1 MKTTI
6 IYIIFF
12 FISCLL
18 LPIRGHTQTNSKKDT
33 LGIFKSPA
41 KLDFK
46 VSTDTVPQN
55 NSDYV
60 DNMLGFAKTFLG
72 TPYLSSGAS
81 PTGFDCSGFVS
92 YVLGNFGMDVI
103 HSSYGLAEYGR
114 TVKLSEARPGDL
126 MFFKGSNSGSS
137 RIGHVA
143 IIYEVNSTEGIKFI
157 HASSSKGITIDRF
170 NGSAYYVPRYVTTK
184 RLDYGVDSKEEK
196 QGGEEGLTFD

>member
-1 MKTTI
+1 MKTSI
-6 IYIIFF
+6 IYILFF
-12 FISCLL
+12 FIFCLTTPAIVL
-18 LPIRGHTQTNSKKDT
+18 SQTKIKNDSLSKS
-33 LGIFKSPA
+33 IP

-46 VSTDTVPQN
+46 ASTDSVPHN
-55 NSDYV
+55 NSAYV
-60 DNMLGFAKTFLG
+60 DNMLSFAKTFLG

-92 YVLGNFGMDVI
+92 YILGNFGMDVI

-143 IIYEVNSTEGIKFI
+143 IVYEIHPSEGIKFI

-170 NGSAYYVPRYVTTK
+170 TGSAYYVPRYVTTK
-184 RLDYGVDSKEEK
+184 RLDYGVEELK
-196 QGGEEGLTFD
+196 KVEGELTFD

>member
-1 MKTTI
+1 MKTSS
-6 IYIIFF
+6 IYILFF
-12 FISCLL
+12 LFFCCA
-18 LPIRGHTQTNSKKDT
+18 QTFNVCAQGTVKKDS
-33 LGIFKSPA
+33 IPNAKSSA

-46 VSTDTVPQN
+46 VHVDSLPQN
-55 NSDYV
+55 NSAYV

-92 YVLGNFGMDVI
+92 YVLGNFGLDVI

-114 TVKLSEARPGDL
+114 TVKLSEAKPGDL

-143 IIYEVNSTEGIKFI
+143 IIYEVHPTEGIKFI

-184 RLDYGVDSKEEK
+184 RLDYGVESQSVKSN
-196 QGGEEGLTFD
+196 EEGLTFD

>member
-1 MKTTI
+1 MKTSI
-6 IYIIFF
+6 IYILFF
-12 FISCLL
+12 FISSLSL
-18 LPIRGHTQTNSKKDT
+18 TIKVSAQTSLKKDSIT
-33 LGIFKSPA
+33 SSKSKA

-46 VSTDTVPQN
+46 VHTDSLPQN
-55 NSDYV
+55 NSAYV

-92 YVLGNFGMDVI
+92 YVLGNFGLDVI

-114 TVKLSEARPGDL
+114 TVKLSEAKPGDL

-143 IIYEVNSTEGIKFI
+143 IIYEVNPTEGIKFI

-170 NGSAYYVPRYVTTK
+170 NGSAYYFPRYVTTK
-184 RLDYGVDSKEEK
+184 RLDYGVESQSSKSN
-196 QGGEEGLTFD
+196 EEGLTFD

>member
-1 MKTTI
+1 MRTSR
-6 IYIIFF
+6 IYITFF
-12 FISCLL
+12 LFFCCLQFL
-18 LPIRGHTQTNSKKDT
+18 YVSAQGNVKKDSI
-33 LGIFKSPA
+33 LNSRSVA

-46 VSTDTVPQN
+46 VHRDSLPQN
-55 NSDYV
+55 NSVYV

-92 YVLGNFGMDVI
+92 YVLGNFGLDVI

-114 TVKLSEARPGDL
+114 TVKLSEAKPGDL
-126 MFFKGSNSGSS
+126 MFFKGSNSGSN

-143 IIYEVNSTEGIKFI
+143 IVYEVHSTEGIKFI

-184 RLDYGVDSKEEK
+184 RLDYGVESQGSKSN
-196 QGGEEGLTFD
+196 EEGLTFD

>member
-6 IYIIFF
+6 IYIFF
-12 FISCLL
+12 FLSSTLL
-18 LPIRGHTQTNSKKDT
+18 LPKIGHSQTNSKKDK
-33 LGIFKSPA
+33 LKSPS

-46 VSTDTVPQN
+46 VSTDTVPHN
-55 NSDYV
+55 NSAYV

-92 YVLGNFGMDVI
+92 YVLGNFGFDVI

-126 MFFKGSNSGSS
+126 MFFKGSNASSS

-143 IIYEVNSTEGIKFI
+143 IIYEVNATEGIKFI
-157 HASSSKGITIDRF
+157 HASSSRGITIDRF
-170 NGSAYYVPRYVTTK
+170 NGSGYYVPRYVTTK
-184 RLDYGVDSKEEK
+184 RLDYGVENVKNK
-196 QGGEEGLTFD
+196 

>member
-1 MKTTI
+1 MKTSI
-6 IYIIFF
+6 IYILFF
-12 FISCLL
+12 FISSFLL
-18 LPIRGHTQTNSKKDT
+18 TFKVSAQTSLKKDSIST
-33 LGIFKSPA
+33 LKSKA

-46 VSTDTVPQN
+46 VHTDSLPQN
-55 NSDYV
+55 NSAYV

-92 YVLGNFGMDVI
+92 YVLGNFGLDVI

-114 TVKLSEARPGDL
+114 TVKLSEAKPGDL

-143 IIYEVNSTEGIKFI
+143 IIYEVNPTEGIKFI

-170 NGSAYYVPRYVTTK
+170 SGSAYYVPRYVTTK
-184 RLDYGVDSKEEK
+184 RLDYGVESQVSKSN
-196 QGGEEGLTFD
+196 EEGITFD

>member
-1 MKTTI
+1 MKTSI
-6 IYIIFF
+6 IYILFF
-12 FISCLL
+12 FISSLL
-18 LPIRGHTQTNSKKDT
+18 LTIKVSAQTSLKKDSIT
-33 LGIFKSPA
+33 SSKSKA

-46 VSTDTVPQN
+46 VHTDSLPQN
-55 NSDYV
+55 NSAYV

-114 TVKLSEARPGDL
+114 TVKLSEAKPGDL

-143 IIYEVNSTEGIKFI
+143 IIYEVNPTEGIKFI

-184 RLDYGVDSKEEK
+184 RLDYGVESQSSKSN
-196 QGGEEGLTFD
+196 EEGLTFD

>member
-1 MKTTI
+1 MKTSI
-6 IYIIFF
+6 IYILFF
-12 FISCLL
+12 FISSLL
-18 LPIRGHTQTNSKKDT
+18 LTIKVSAQTSLKKDSIT
-33 LGIFKSPA
+33 SSKSKA

-46 VSTDTVPQN
+46 VHTDSLPQN
-55 NSDYV
+55 NSAYV

-114 TVKLSEARPGDL
+114 TVKLSEAKPGDL

-143 IIYEVNSTEGIKFI
+143 IIYEVNPTEGIKFI

-184 RLDYGVDSKEEK
+184 RLDYGIES
-196 QGGEEGLTFD
+196 QSSSSNEEGLTFD

>member
-1 MKTTI
+1 MKTNS
-6 IYIIFF
+6 IYITFFLIFCF
-12 FISCLL
+12 VHFIDIHAQESV
-18 LPIRGHTQTNSKKDT
+18 KKDPIPST
-33 LGIFKSPA
+33 VAAA

-46 VSTDTVPQN
+46 VHADSLPQN
-55 NSDYV
+55 NSAYV

-92 YVLGNFGMDVI
+92 YVLGNFGLDVI

-114 TVKLSEARPGDL
+114 TVKLSEAKPGDL
-126 MFFKGSNSGSS
+126 MFFKGSNSSSS

-143 IIYEVNSTEGIKFI
+143 IIYEVHPTEGIKFI

-170 NGSAYYVPRYVTTK
+170 TGSAYYVPRYVTTK
-184 RLDYGVDSKEEK
+184 RLDYGVESQSSKSN
-196 QGGEEGLTFD
+196 EEGLTFD

>member
-1 MKTTI
+1 MKTSI
-6 IYIIFF
+6 IYILFF
-12 FISCLL
+12 FISSLL
-18 LPIRGHTQTNSKKDT
+18 LTIKVSAQTSLKKDSIT
-33 LGIFKSPA
+33 SSISKA

-46 VSTDTVPQN
+46 VHTDSLPQN
-55 NSDYV
+55 NSAYV

-92 YVLGNFGMDVI
+92 YVLGNFGLDVI

-114 TVKLSEARPGDL
+114 TVKLSEAKPGDL

-143 IIYEVNSTEGIKFI
+143 IIYEVNPTEGIKFI

-184 RLDYGVDSKEEK
+184 RLDYGVESQSSKSN
-196 QGGEEGLTFD
+196 EEGLTFD

>member
-1 MKTTI
+1 MIFLQTNENNNHL
-6 IYIIFF
+6 YFF
-12 FISCLL
+12 FLSSTLL
-18 LPIRGHTQTNSKKDT
+18 LPKIGHSQTNSKKDK
-33 LGIFKSPA
+33 LKSPS

-46 VSTDTVPQN
+46 VSTDTVPHN
-55 NSDYV
+55 NSAYV

-92 YVLGNFGMDVI
+92 YVLGNFGFDVI

-126 MFFKGSNSGSS
+126 MFFKGSNASSS

-143 IIYEVNSTEGIKFI
+143 IIYEVNATEGIKFI
-157 HASSSKGITIDRF
+157 HASSSRGITIDRF
-170 NGSAYYVPRYVTTK
+170 NGSGYYVPRYVTTK
-184 RLDYGVDSKEEK
+184 RLDYGVENVKNK
-196 QGGEEGLTFD
+196 

>member
-1 MKTTI
+1 MKTSI
-6 IYIIFF
+6 IYILFF
-12 FISCLL
+12 FISSLL
-18 LPIRGHTQTNSKKDT
+18 LTYKVSAQTILKNDSITSSKSK
-33 LGIFKSPA
+33 A

-46 VSTDTVPQN
+46 VHTDSLPQN
-55 NSDYV
+55 NSAYV

-92 YVLGNFGMDVI
+92 YVLGTFGMDVI

-114 TVKLSEARPGDL
+114 TVKLSEAKPGDL

-143 IIYEVNSTEGIKFI
+143 IIYEVNPTEGIKFI

-184 RLDYGVDSKEEK
+184 RLDYGVESQSSKSN
-196 QGGEEGLTFD
+196 EEGLTFD

>member
-1 MKTTI
+1 MKTSI
-6 IYIIFF
+6 IYILFF
-12 FISCLL
+12 FISSLSL
-18 LPIRGHTQTNSKKDT
+18 TIKVSAQTSLKKDSIT
-33 LGIFKSPA
+33 SSKSKA

-46 VSTDTVPQN
+46 VHTDSLPQN
-55 NSDYV
+55 NSAYV

-92 YVLGNFGMDVI
+92 YVLGNFGLDVI

-114 TVKLSEARPGDL
+114 TVKLSEAKPGDL

-143 IIYEVNSTEGIKFI
+143 IIYEVNPTEGIKFI

-184 RLDYGVDSKEEK
+184 RLDYGVES
-196 QGGEEGLTFD
+196 QSSSSNEEGLTFD

>member
-1 MKTTI
+1 MKTSI

-18 LPIRGHTQTNSKKDT
+18 LPKIGSAQTSSKKDT
-33 LGIFKSPA
+33 LTSTKPQA

-46 VSTDTVPQN
+46 VPTDTVPQN
-55 NSDYV
+55 NSAYV
-60 DNMLGFAKTFLG
+60 DNMLSFAKTFLG

-114 TVKLSEARPGDL
+114 TVKLSDARPGDL
-126 MFFKGSNSGSS
+126 MFFKGSNASSG

-143 IIYEVNSTEGIKFI
+143 IIYEVHPTEGIKFI

-184 RLDYGVDSKEEK
+184 RLDYGVENPVTK

>member
-6 IYIIFF
+6 IYIFF
-12 FISCLL
+12 FLSSTLL
-18 LPIRGHTQTNSKKDT
+18 LPKIGHSQTNSKKDK
-33 LGIFKSPA
+33 LKSPS

-46 VSTDTVPQN
+46 VSTDTVPHN
-55 NSDYV
+55 NSAYV

-92 YVLGNFGMDVI
+92 YVLGNFGFDVI

-126 MFFKGSNSGSS
+126 MFFKGSNASSS

-143 IIYEVNSTEGIKFI
+143 IIYEVNATEGIKFI
-157 HASSSKGITIDRF
+157 HASSSRGITIDRF
-170 NGSAYYVPRYVTTK
+170 NGSGYYVPRYVTTK
-184 RLDYGVDSKEEK
+184 RLDYGVENVKNK
-196 QGGEEGLTFD
+196 YR

>member
-1 MKTTI
+1 MKTSI
-6 IYIIFF
+6 IYILFF
-12 FISCLL
+12 FIFSFLVPQL
-18 LPIRGHTQTNSKKDT
+18 GRTQTNLKKDT
-33 LGIFKSPA
+33 LPSSKSTT
-41 KLDFK
+41 KLDFNAPAD
-46 VSTDTVPQN
+46 VVPHN
-55 NSDYV
+55 NSAYV

-126 MFFKGSNSGSS
+126 MFFKGSNAGSS
-137 RIGHVA
+137 RIGHVG
-143 IIYEVNSTEGIKFI
+143 IIYEVHPTEGIKFI
-157 HASSSKGITIDRF
+157 HASSSKGVTIDRF

-184 RLDYGVDSKEEK
+184 RLDYGVESQSSK

>member
-6 IYIIFF
+6 IYILFF
-12 FISCLL
+12 FTCATL
-18 LPIRGHTQTNSKKDT
+18 LPSIGRAQTNSKKDT
-33 LGIFKSPA
+33 LSTIKA
-41 KLDFK
+41 KTKLDFK
-46 VSTDTVPQN
+46 VSEDTIPQN
-55 NSDYV
+55 NSVYV
-60 DNMLGFAKTFLG
+60 DNILSFAKTFLG
-72 TPYLSSGAS
+72 TPYMSSGAS

-126 MFFKGSNSGSS
+126 MFFKGSNANSS

-143 IIYEVNSTEGIKFI
+143 IIYEVHPTEGIKFI
-157 HASSSKGITIDRF
+157 HASTSKGITIDRF
-170 NGSAYYVPRYVTTK
+170 NGSAYYVPRYVTIK
-184 RLDYGVDSKEEK
+184 RLDYGVESVPSK

>member
-1 MKTTI
+1 MKTNS

-12 FISCLL
+12 LIFCFVHIIDIHAQESV
-18 LPIRGHTQTNSKKDT
+18 KKDPIPST
-33 LGIFKSPA
+33 VAAA

-46 VSTDTVPQN
+46 VHADSLPQN
-55 NSDYV
+55 NSAYV

-92 YVLGNFGMDVI
+92 YVLGNFGLDVI

-114 TVKLSEARPGDL
+114 TVKLSEAKPGDL
-126 MFFKGSNSGSS
+126 MFFKGSNSSSS

-143 IIYEVNSTEGIKFI
+143 IIYEVHPTEGIKFI

-170 NGSAYYVPRYVTTK
+170 TGSAYYVPRYVTTK
-184 RLDYGVDSKEEK
+184 RLDYGVESQSSKSN
-196 QGGEEGLTFD
+196 EEGLTFD

>member
-1 MKTTI
+1 MKTSI
-6 IYIIFF
+6 IYILFF
-12 FISCLL
+12 FISSLL
-18 LPIRGHTQTNSKKDT
+18 LTFKVSAQTTLKKDSIT
-33 LGIFKSPA
+33 SSKSKA

-46 VSTDTVPQN
+46 VHTDSLPQN
-55 NSDYV
+55 NSAYV

-92 YVLGNFGMDVI
+92 YVLGNFGLDVI

-114 TVKLSEARPGDL
+114 TVKLSEAKPGDL

-143 IIYEVNSTEGIKFI
+143 IIYEVNPTEGIKFI

-184 RLDYGVDSKEEK
+184 RLDYGVES
-196 QGGEEGLTFD
+196 QSSSSNEEGLTFD

>member
-1 MKTTI
+1 MKTSI
-6 IYIIFF
+6 IYILFF
-12 FISCLL
+12 FISSLL
-18 LPIRGHTQTNSKKDT
+18 LTYKVSAQTILKNDSITSSKSK
-33 LGIFKSPA
+33 A

-46 VSTDTVPQN
+46 VHTDSLPQN
-55 NSDYV
+55 NSAYV

-92 YVLGNFGMDVI
+92 YVLGNFGLDVI

-114 TVKLSEARPGDL
+114 TVKLSEAKPGDL

-143 IIYEVNSTEGIKFI
+143 IIYEVNPTEGIKFI
-157 HASSSKGITIDRF
+157 HAC
-170 NGSAYYVPRYVTTK
+170 
-184 RLDYGVDSKEEK
+184 
-196 QGGEEGLTFD
+196 

>member
-1 MKTTI
+1 MKTSI
-6 IYIIFF
+6 IYILFF
-12 FISCLL
+12 LFSCLL
-18 LPIRGHTQTNSKKDT
+18 LPFIGNTQTNLKKDS
-33 LGIFKSPA
+33 LSIVKSQS

-46 VSTDTVPQN
+46 ASNDTVPQN
-55 NSDYV
+55 NSAYV

-114 TVKLSEARPGDL
+114 TVKLSDARPGDL

-137 RIGHVA
+137 RIGHVG
-143 IIYEVNSTEGIKFI
+143 IIYEVHPTEGIKFI
-157 HASSSKGITIDRF
+157 HASSSKGVTIDRF
-170 NGSAYYVPRYVTTK
+170 NGSAYYVPRYVTMK
-184 RLDYGVDSKEEK
+184 RLDYGVESSGSK
-196 QGGEEGLTFD
+196 GGEEGLTFD

>member
-1 MKTTI
+1 MKTSI
-6 IYIIFF
+6 IYILFF
-12 FISCLL
+12 FISSLL
-18 LPIRGHTQTNSKKDT
+18 LTIKVSAQTSLKKDSIT
-33 LGIFKSPA
+33 SSKSKA

-46 VSTDTVPQN
+46 VYTDSLPQN
-55 NSDYV
+55 NSAYV

-114 TVKLSEARPGDL
+114 TVKLSEAKPGDL

-143 IIYEVNSTEGIKFI
+143 IIYEVNPTEGIKFI

-184 RLDYGVDSKEEK
+184 RLDYGVESQSSKSN
-196 QGGEEGLTFD
+196 EEGLTFD

>member
-1 MKTTI
+1 MKTSI
-6 IYIIFF
+6 IYILFF
-12 FISCLL
+12 FISSLL
-18 LPIRGHTQTNSKKDT
+18 LTIKVSAQTSLKKDSIT
-33 LGIFKSPA
+33 SSKSKA

-46 VSTDTVPQN
+46 VHTDSLPQN
-55 NSDYV
+55 NSAYV

-92 YVLGNFGMDVI
+92 YVLGNFGLDVI

-114 TVKLSEARPGDL
+114 TVKLSEAKPGDL

-143 IIYEVNSTEGIKFI
+143 IIYEVNPTEGIKFI
-157 HASSSKGITIDRF
+157 HASYSKGITIDRF

-184 RLDYGVDSKEEK
+184 RLDYGVESQSSKSN
-196 QGGEEGLTFD
+196 EEGLTFD